1 MECIIKTYTDT
12 EGKKVTN
19 YKGTE
24 KGLTDYDN
32 SHGNAQSNEGERYK
46 KSKKKNKGRKV
57 TVRFTYSYLDS

>member
-1 MECIIKTYTDT
+1 
-12 EGKKVTN
+12 VTN

-32 SHGNAQSNEGERYK
+32 SHGNSASNEGERYK

-57 TVRFTYSYLDS
+57 TVSSRIPILISLILSHITSSYP